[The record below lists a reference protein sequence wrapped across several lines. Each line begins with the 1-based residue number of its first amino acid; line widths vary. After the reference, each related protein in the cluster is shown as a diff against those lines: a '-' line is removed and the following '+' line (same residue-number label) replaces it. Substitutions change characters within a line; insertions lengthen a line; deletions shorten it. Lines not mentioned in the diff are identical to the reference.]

1 MLQLLQMIDDQTSQM
16 RNTTQRIAGSKERE
30 EQVIKIKRDH
40 RIPSYYAKE
49 LNDKD
54 LKRLKEVTKIG
65 LFKTYNKDKLRNRN
79 VTDNVDKMYA
89 EFIKECNYDIDGF
102 AATTPFDRKQLYDL
116 YTKFKALSKFTL

>member
-1 MLQLLQMIDDQTSQM
+1 MKDVRPQDDTENHLKLFESDRVSHQHMLQLLQMIDDQTSQM

-89 EFIKECNYDIDGF
+89 EFIKE
-102 AATTPFDRKQLYDL
+102 
-116 YTKFKALSKFTL
+116 